1 MLKKEFVDIWM
12 KYFEQLIA
20 PAIFVTLRLVAVTML
35 ICMCCGFLLACLMVL
50 THPSKGLR
58 PNKKIYAPLSIIAN
72 SVRSFPFVLLIVTL
86 APITRFILGTM
97 IGEVAAIL
105 PLSVGGIPF
114 VARLLE
120 NAMLEVDPQLIEMSR
135 SFGLSDGEILIR
147 VSLKES
153 TPAIINSITLA
164 TINCVGSTA
173 MAGAVGAG
181 GLGAVALSYGFYSFN
196 DVVLYTCVIIT
207 LIIVQIVQLIG
218 SVLYH
223 RSLGKQ

>member
-35 ICMCCGFLLACLMVL
+35 ICMFCGFLLACLMVL
-50 THPSKGLR
+50 THSSKGLR

-147 VSLKES
+147 VILKES

>member
-50 THPSKGLR
+50 THSSKGLR

-147 VSLKES
+147 AILKES

>member
-1 MLKKEFVDIWM
+1 M
-12 KYFEQLIA
+12 Y
-20 PAIFVTLRLVAVTML
+20 
-35 ICMCCGFLLACLMVL
+35 
-50 THPSKGLR
+50 
-58 PNKKIYAPLSIIAN
+58 
-72 SVRSFPFVLLIVTL
+72 
-86 APITRFILGTM
+86 
-97 IGEVAAIL
+97 
-105 PLSVGGIPF
+105 
-114 VARLLE
+114 
-120 NAMLEVDPQLIEMSR
+120 PQLLEMSR

-147 VSLKES
+147 VILKES

>member
-1 MLKKEFVDIWM
+1 M
-12 KYFEQLIA
+12 
-20 PAIFVTLRLVAVTML
+20 
-35 ICMCCGFLLACLMVL
+35 
-50 THPSKGLR
+50 R

-72 SVRSFPFVLLIVTL
+72 SIRSFPFVLLIVTL

-147 VSLKES
+147 VILKES

>member
-35 ICMCCGFLLACLMVL
+35 ICMGCGFLLACLMVL

-147 VSLKES
+147 VILKES

>member
-58 PNKKIYAPLSIIAN
+58 PNKKIYAPLS
-72 SVRSFPFVLLIVTL
+72 L

-147 VSLKES
+147 VILKES